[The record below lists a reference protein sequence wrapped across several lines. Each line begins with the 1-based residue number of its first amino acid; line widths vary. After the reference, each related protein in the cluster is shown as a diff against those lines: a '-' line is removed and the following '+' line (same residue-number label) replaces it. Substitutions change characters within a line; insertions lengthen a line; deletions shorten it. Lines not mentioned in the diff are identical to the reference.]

1 MGVLKI
7 HYNSRNKSLLVHVN
21 LRAYSCYNIH
31 ITKLFI
37 RASIEQVVTSEIVIK
52 VG

>member
-1 MGVLKI
+1 MMEDLMNIFLIPK
-7 HYNSRNKSLLVHVN
+7 
-21 LRAYSCYNIH
+21 YSCYNIH

-37 RASIEQVVTSEIVIK
+37 RASLEQVVTSEIVIK